1 MDGIE
6 QSISNLTATVDSL
19 KAIRNVDTYTIYVPP
34 PQTVK
39 CATNLTELDNSNNA
53 LDNPENMEKTVGH

>member
-1 MDGIE
+1 MDGME
-6 QSISNLTATVDSL
+6 QSISNLIATVDSL
-19 KAIRNVDTYTIYVPP
+19 KAIRIVDTYTTYVP